1 MALHPLKD
9 WENFVGDVCYIL
21 KRTNLEDFFHHT
33 NNLKIKTIKFGNDK
47 ESNGELAFLD
57 LLLKDCNG
65 KISVLV
71 YRKPTHIGQYL
82 HYSHCTKNFTLRWL
96 LKMIQV

>member
-21 KRTNLEDFFHHT
+21 KRTNLENFFHHT

-57 LLLKDCNG
+57 FLLKDCNG

-82 HYSHCTKNFTLRWL
+82 HYSHYTKNFTLRWL